1 MCLKTTSEII
11 SYLKKRDKIFCD
23 LEEKYGLIEH
33 ELHSDLFVS
42 VIFNIVG
49 QMLSNAVANK
59 IYIRLLELCDGELS
73 ATKIN
78 QLDREDMRNCGMA
91 YSKVNY
97 IKEFALKYSQGEYDF
112 SKLSDLDNESAINY
126 FRTIKGVGKWTAEM
140 LVLFSL
146 GREDIFSYDDVALR
160 NGIMKAHGYK
170 TLSKKRFEMLR
181 KRYSPYCSYA
191 SLYYYKVNDD
201 KEF

>member
-23 LEEKYGLIEH
+23 LEKKYGLIEH

-160 NGIMKAHGYK
+160 NGIIKAHGYK

>member
-23 LEEKYGLIEH
+23 LEKKYGLIEH

-91 YSKVNY
+91 YLKVNY

-112 SKLSDLDNESAINY
+112 SKLSDLDNKSAINY

-181 KRYSPYCSYA
+181 KIYSPYCSYA

>member
-23 LEEKYGLIEH
+23 LEKKYGLIEH

-59 IYIRLLELCDGELS
+59 IYIRFLELCDGELS

-160 NGIMKAHGYK
+160 NGIIKAHGYK